1 MSGQTS
7 FQVHSCANMNSQTAP
22 VWSSGRDVVLSL
34 CIHLFA
40 VLSVVCPGADNIHRI
55 MPHLNFSRQ
64 HLFIFII
71 WLIPLL
77 LAFNWNRS
85 IIIVSSK
92 HLRDEKYYT
101 WARNKVFLTF
111 PPLLSLYL
119 TVHIFLHLAEAA
131 LSFYKISAF
140 IKQMLF
146 LSSTCLILDLDL
158 TLVHLRVLR
167 QQDPQMNLHKH
178 QHGVVDGDKRK
189 RCIRKKECY
198 QNVLLNGTC
207 CLILS
212 RRPLNG
218 LAPYPITV
226 VFLFIHLTYT

>member
-1 MSGQTS
+1 MARPLSKYIPVLTWIHRLLLYDHLAGTWCC
-7 FQVHSCANMNSQTAP
+7 HSASI
-22 VWSSGRDVVLSL
+22 S
-34 CIHLFA
+34 A
-40 VLSVVCPGADNIHRI
+40 VRSVVCPGADNIHRI

-77 LAFNWNRS
+77 LAFNWNQP
-85 IIIVSSK
+85 IIIVSLK
-92 HLRDEKYYT
+92 HLQDEKYYT

-119 TVHIFLHLAEAA
+119 TVHIFLHIAEAA

-146 LSSTCLILDLDL
+146 LPSTCLILVLDL
-158 TLVHLRVLR
+158 TFVHPCVLR

-189 RCIRKKECY
+189 RCIRKKECH
-198 QNVLLNGTC
+198 QNVLFNG
-207 CLILS
+207 LILML
-212 RRPLNG
+212 PN
-218 LAPYPITV
+218 TV
-226 VFLFIHLTYT
+226 EKTT